1 MGVNPMSTWSRET
14 HSQDRADLLN
24 TVQHL
29 VATGELTLGDAVRF
43 LRAGFLRK
51 TRPEFA
57 KLLKVSEPAL
67 AQIESNK
74 GNPTLDTLNRI
85 FKPFGLRVGL
95 VTNPNSLG
103 TYSPP
108 TAEAIQKWKGPIQQA
123 VRANRKLPKIK
134 PSTGKAAPV

>member
-1 MGVNPMSTWSRET
+1 MTVSTSSGET
-14 HSQDRADLLN
+14 KGQDRADLLN

-95 VTNPNSLG
+95 VANPTSLG
-103 TYSPP
+103 TYPAL
-108 TAEAIQKWKGPIQQA
+108 TEEAIQKWKGPIQQA

>member
-1 MGVNPMSTWSRET
+1 MTISTWSRET
-14 HSQDRADLLN
+14 QSQDRAELLN
-24 TVQHL
+24 TVQHM

-67 AQIESNK
+67 AQLESNK

-85 FKPFGLRVGL
+85 FKPFGLRIGL
-95 VTNPNSLG
+95 VANPTSLG
-103 TYSPP
+103 TYPAL
-108 TAEAIQKWKGPIQQA
+108 TEEAVQKWKGPIQEA
-123 VRANRKLPKIK
+123 VRANRKLPKKK
-134 PSTGKAAPV
+134 PSAGAPDAV

>member
-1 MGVNPMSTWSRET
+1 MTVSTSSRET
-14 HSQDRADLLN
+14 KGQDRAELLN

-74 GNPTLDTLNRI
+74 GNPTLDTLNLI
-85 FKPFGLRVGL
+85 FKPFGLRIGL
-95 VTNPNSLG
+95 VANPTSLG
-103 TYSPP
+103 TYPAL
-108 TAEAIQKWKGPIQQA
+108 TEDAIQKWKEPIQQA
-123 VRANRKLPKIK
+123 VRANRKLPKNK
-134 PSTGKAAPV
+134 PSPAKAEPV